1 MECRLTDS
9 SYCGRIWV
17 DIEYTHENAIKRQR
31 NIPIGWIP
39 IMLRSELCHLSGRN
53 EKELA
58 RMGEC
63 PMDPGGYFVVK
74 GTEKVI
80 LVQEQL
86 SKNRIIVMTDPKK
99 DVVTAEVTS

>member
-1 MECRLTDS
+1 
-9 SYCGRIWV
+9 
-17 DIEYTHENAIKRQR
+17 
-31 NIPIGWIP
+31 
-39 IMLRSELCHLSGRN
+39 MLRSDLCHLKGKN
-53 EKELA
+53 EAELA

-63 PMDPGGYFVVK
+63 PMDPGGYFVVR

-99 DVVTAEVTS
+99 DSVTAEVTS

>member
-1 MECRLTDS
+1 
-9 SYCGRIWV
+9 
-17 DIEYTHENAIKRQR
+17 
-31 NIPIGWIP
+31 
-39 IMLRSELCHLSGRN
+39 
-53 EKELA
+53 
-58 RMGEC
+58 
-63 PMDPGGYFVVK
+63 MDPGGYFVVK